1 MCIRDRTITLVII
14 LQQFGLPLEAIGII
28 LAVDRILDMTRTAIN
43 VTGDAAVACVVA
55 ESEGMLEKS
64 KV

>member
-1 MCIRDRTITLVII
+1 
-14 LQQFGLPLEAIGII
+14 